1 MANHKK
7 IIRDKVIFIKVS
19 QEEKELFDEYA
30 KKLDINPSRIAR
42 NILLRKAESSFKNI
56 EAPVIKAYK
65 RYLKIT
71 NQEDISKTE

>member
-19 QEEKELFDEYA
+19 TEEKKLFDEYA
-30 KKLDINPSRIAR
+30 KKLDINPSRLAR
-42 NILLRKAESSFKNI
+42 NLLLQKAESGFKNI

-65 RYLKIT
+65 HYLKIT
-71 NQEDISKTE
+71 NQEDISKLE